1 MILEEQL
8 LKRKD
13 RRVQDMDELL
23 TRISENNPDNDLML
37 ETLIYLL
44 KMLPFQCKPFSIVT
58 HVNFYEYTNM
68 RQMPSPIK
76 RQMGHVKNLQ
86 VIYCNYGIFL
96 KFGCAISQICIYSFF
111 FLGSNSKIPW
121 THVNVL

>member
-1 MILEEQL
+1 MGSVMILEEQL

-58 HVNFYEYTNM
+58 RVNFYEYTNM

-96 KFGCAISQICIYSFF
+96 KIFEVWLCYKPNMHLFF
-111 FLGSNSKIPW
+111 FWG
-121 THVNVL
+121 V

>member
-23 TRISENNPDNDLML
+23 TRISENNPDNDLISA
-37 ETLIYLL
+37 TLIYLL
-44 KMLPFQCKPFSIVT
+44 KMLPFQRKPFSIVT

-96 KFGCAISQICIYSFF
+96 KIFEVWLCYKPNMHLFF
-111 FLGSNSKIPW
+111 FWG
-121 THVNVL
+121 V